1 MKYSAQFRLTS
12 MDIAPNGS
20 VRPGALL
27 RYFQEAINLQMHDNP
42 PSTEDLFDNGL
53 AFILSRTTMKIYT
66 SLRVYDKIKVVTWA
80 NTSKGATFIRSAQ
93 IFINAE
99 LAADII
105 TAWALVDFKNHRLV
119 RVKDAVLGIGTLD
132 ELPDIPLP
140 EKIRFPE
147 EREMNLMGEKHI
159 VYGDIDRNNHMNNTR
174 YVDMICDFLPDV
186 ENKAVRSFTINYLTE
201 SKLGEVLDIYHTSD
215 SENDYFYASKKDG
228 THSVDVSMKLEEI
241 K

>member
-1 MKYSAQFRLTS
+1 MKYSAEFRLTS

-93 IFINAE
+93 IFINDE

-105 TAWALVDFKNHRLV
+105 TAWALVDFNTHRLV

-140 EKIRFPE
+140 EKIKFPE
-147 EREMNLMGEKHI
+147 DCEMTLVGEKHI

-228 THSVDVSMKLEEI
+228 TRSVDVSMKLEEI

>member
-1 MKYSAQFRLTS
+1 MKYSAEFRLTS

-93 IFINAE
+93 IFINDE

-105 TAWALVDFKNHRLV
+105 TAWALVDFNTHRLV

-132 ELPDIPLP
+132 ELPDISLP
-140 EKIRFPE
+140 EKIKFPE
-147 EREMNLMGEKHI
+147 DCEMTLVGEKHI

-228 THSVDVSMKLEEI
+228 TRSVDVSMKLEKI

>member
-42 PSTEDLFDNGL
+42 PSTEDLFERGL

-93 IFINAE
+93 IFINEE

-119 RVKDAVLGIGTLD
+119 RVKDAVLGIDTLD

-147 EREMNLMGEKHI
+147 ECEMNLVGEKHI
-159 VYGDIDRNNHMNNTR
+159 VYGDIDRNDHMNNTR

-228 THSVDVSMKLEEI
+228 TRSVDVSMKLEEI

>member
-1 MKYSAQFRLTS
+1 MKYSAEFRLTS

-42 PSTEDLFDNGL
+42 PSTEDLFDNGQ
-53 AFILSRTTMKIYT
+53 AFILSRTTMHLYIPF
-66 SLRVYDKIKVVTWA
+66 RVYDTVKVVTWA
-80 NTSKGATFIRSAQ
+80 NTSKGATFVRSAQ
-93 IFINAE
+93 LFRNDE

-105 TAWALVDFKNHRLV
+105 TTWALVDFNTHRLV

-140 EKIRFPE
+140 EKVRFPE
-147 EREMNLMGEKHI
+147 GCEPSLVGEKQI

-174 YVDMICDFLPDV
+174 YVDMVCDFLPDV
-186 ENKAVRSFTINYLTE
+186 ENKAVKSFTINYLTE
-201 SKLGEVLDIYHTSD
+201 SKLGEALDIYHTAD
-215 SENDYFYASKKDG
+215 GENDYFCAAKKDG
-228 THSVDVSMKLEEI
+228 THSVEVEMKLYEI

>member
-1 MKYSAQFRLTS
+1 MKYSVEFHLIST
-12 MDIAPNGS
+12 DIAPNGGI
-20 VRPGALL
+20 RPGALL

-53 AFILSRTTMKIYT
+53 AFILSRTTMKIYIPFK
-66 SLRVYDKIKVVTWA
+66 VYDKINVVTWA
-80 NTSKGATFIRSAQ
+80 NTSKGATFISSAQ
-93 IFINAE
+93 IFVNDE

-105 TAWALVDFKNHRLV
+105 TAWALVDFKNHKLV
-119 RVKDAVLGIGTLD
+119 RVKDAVVGIGTLD

-147 EREMNLMGEKHI
+147 GEMALVGEKHI
-159 VYGDIDRNNHMNNTR
+159 LYGDIDRNNHMNNTR

-186 ENKAVRSFTINYLTE
+186 ENKAVKSFTINYLTE

-215 SENDYFYASKKDG
+215 GEKDYFYASKKDG
-228 THSVDVSMKLEEI
+228 THSVDVELKLEEI